1 MPHILRQGH
10 CHWIFEPLQIRM
22 LFPHSSLPHIW
33 RYVPLAVMQVPLKV
47 SYNLLPFTN
56 CITYIHNLSIR
67 RPTTFSK
74 SVLMFFFIFC
84 HSLCDNL
91 CLAKSVV
98 PRSGAPTLHHFPTP
112 CHIPWITHIT
122 SNLKF
127 RFMLWYFVF
136 NTVYENINVVHV
148 NIVYHTIYNY

>member
-1 MPHILRQGH
+1 
-10 CHWIFEPLQIRM
+10 M

-67 RPTTFSK
+67 QLTTFSK
-74 SVLMFFFIFC
+74 SDLMFFFIFC

-98 PRSGAPTLHHFPTP
+98 PRSGAPMLHHFPTP
-112 CHIPWITHIT
+112 CWEVYQGRNILLCKIREWLNKTRSSDTAKELRISITILIYIILFQ
-122 SNLKF
+122 LK
-127 RFMLWYFVF
+127 V
-136 NTVYENINVVHV
+136 I
-148 NIVYHTIYNY
+148 